1 MAVFKKH
8 SQALRKTGNVSE
20 FLQSLEG
27 SLQREL
33 GKASQKQDP
42 KALDID
48 RENQLVVEKGLEK
61 EKILLNGKADRSE
74 NIPKNTVSHKSRGK
88 FKLEQASDFNYPIG
102 TEMVLSFRGFY
113 HGKEIYLNNIIVKV
127 VETPFKLK
135 KGTFIKVKYAFDQ
148 EVQLDKTDKKIYFL
162 SSSKSFYVKVK

>member
-61 EKILLNGKADRSE
+61 QKMPLLGKAQETRS
-74 NIPKNTVSHKSRGK
+74 IPANTVQYKSKGRYII
-88 FKLEQASDFNYPIG
+88 EQAQDFTFSKGTKISLRFIG
-102 TEMVLSFRGFY
+102 KY
-113 HGKEIYLNNIIVKV
+113 HGQEADFKGIKAQIISAPV
-127 VETPFKLK
+127 TTK
-135 KGTFIKVKYAFDQ
+135 KGTYVQVKFLVNQ
-148 EVQLDKTDKKIYFL
+148 EVEITKTNKRIYFL
-162 SSSKSFYVKVK
+162 ADKKCYVKIK